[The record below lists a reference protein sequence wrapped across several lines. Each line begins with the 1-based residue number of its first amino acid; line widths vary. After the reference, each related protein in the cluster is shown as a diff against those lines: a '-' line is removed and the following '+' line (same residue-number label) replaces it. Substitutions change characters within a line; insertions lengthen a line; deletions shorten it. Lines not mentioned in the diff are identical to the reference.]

1 MNMQALMKQA
11 QSMQKEMMKSK
22 EEIDNTTFLEENEMV
37 KLTINGKKEIL
48 SVEIINKND
57 FEMDDLDMLEDLLVV
72 ALNKAN
78 QQVDALTEKKMGKFS
93 SMPGMF

>member
-11 QSMQKEMMKSK
+11 QNMQKEMLKSK
-22 EEIDNTTFLEENEMV
+22 EEIDNTSFLEENEMV
-37 KLTINGKKEIL
+37 KLNINGKKEVL
-48 SVEIINKND
+48 SIEIKNKD
-57 FEMDDLDMLEDLLVV
+57 SFETDDLDMLEDLIVV

-78 QQVDALTEKKMGKFS
+78 QQVDKLTEQKMGKFS